1 MKTTTNREWE
11 LADIPKTCGCA
22 REIPDRQI
30 DEHNTEC
37 LGCGIVSA

>member
-1 MKTTTNREWE
+1 MKTTNREWE
-11 LADIPKTCGCA
+11 LADIPKACGCD